1 MAALGTLFQ
10 FRCVD
15 DGYCSL
21 EQSNLIQK
29 YLEKKLRKLYKINET
44 IGKSLLDSDE
54 NDDEETKAM
63 AVSDEGHSQLS
74 NDEPVA
80 NASKTTSLQKHLS
93 AMNENNHHS
102 RSPSPHSPSLS
113 VPSPAKE
120 HPSPGE
126 IVKARSPSSLS
137 ESSPAQ
143 D

>member
-1 MAALGTLFQ
+1 MQL
-10 FRCVD
+10 RCVD

-29 YLEKKLRKLYKINET
+29 YLEKKLRKLYTINET
-44 IGKSLLDSDE
+44 IGKSLLDRDE
-54 NDDEETKAM
+54 NDDDEAKDGQSM
-63 AVSDEGHSQLS
+63 AVSNEGHSQLS

-93 AMNENNHHS
+93 AMSENNHHA

-113 VPSPAKE
+113 VPSPAKD
-120 HPSPGE
+120 HSSPGE
-126 IVKARSPSSLS
+126 IVKALSPSSLS
-137 ESSPAQ
+137 EASPAQ